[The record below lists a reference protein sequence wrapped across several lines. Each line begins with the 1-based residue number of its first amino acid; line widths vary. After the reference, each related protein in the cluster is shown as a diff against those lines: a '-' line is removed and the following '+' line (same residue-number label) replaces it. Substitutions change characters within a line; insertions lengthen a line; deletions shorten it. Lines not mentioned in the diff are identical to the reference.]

1 MKSEFRDAGL
11 VLLSILLVPQVFVL
25 AYFYPLL
32 ITGPDRWPLWLVLA
46 DLGLSISWVSSPFFL
61 LVTVLYRV
69 AVARRMPAAF
79 VFLTV
84 FATGYVGVALWNRL
98 VFDLFG
104 YLRSALPLLLCCSA
118 TAGYA
123 LARRAFRMGLTDAR

>member
-1 MKSEFRDAGL
+1 MKAGLREAGL
-11 VLLSILLVPQVFVL
+11 VLLVTLLVPQVFVL

-32 ITGPDRWPLWLVLA
+32 ITGPDRGPLWQVLA
-46 DLGLSISWVSSPFFL
+46 ELGLSISWVSAPFFL

-69 AVARRMPAAF
+69 SVARRVPGAV

-84 FATGYVGVALWNRL
+84 FAAGYVGVALWNRL

-123 LARRAFRMGLTDAR
+123 LVRRAYRTGLPAVR